1 MACRTIEERTNSM
14 LEIPDA
20 AGEDITDGSP
30 FQLFAT
36 MVAIETEE
44 ECRNS
49 ETTLNNSF
57 ISTADET
64 NLEKRGV
71 DIGQPRI
78 EATFASGQISITGTQ
93 GRVIADNS
101 KCFRSSDNV
110 TYTIATGGTI
120 GLIPLVVNTTC
131 DTIGTTGNATAG
143 TIDRLEDMSG
153 ISLVTNIQTID
164 NATDQEELEIF
175 RTRLQNFVIRP
186 RRSGNESH
194 YEEWAEEV
202 AGIFRAK
209 AFAVWN
215 GVGTVKVTAI
225 DEDSL
230 PIIEAK
236 RLEMEAYI
244 LTQVPI
250 SAILTTTLPVTLDIN
265 TIMTVTLE
273 DGWDII
279 TAKVD
284 IESEIDKFLKTEVA
298 FLRDEIFYL
307 DMATVINNAT
317 SVRSLATLTINGG
330 TGTTVIPPESVA
342 TRGTTAVTEV

>member
-1 MACRTIEERTNSM
+1 MACRTIKERTDSM
-14 LEIPDA
+14 LGIPDT

-44 ECRNS
+44 ECENS
-49 ETTLNNSF
+49 ETTLNNTF
-57 ISTADET
+57 VSTADEI

-93 GRVIADNS
+93 GRVIDDNS

-110 TYTIATGGTI
+110 TYTIPVGGTI
-120 GLIPLVVNTTC
+120 GLIPLTVSITC
-131 DTIGTTGNATAG
+131 DTIGTAGNSTVG
-143 TIDRLEDMSG
+143 TVDRLEDMTG
-153 ISLVTNIQTID
+153 ISLVSNDLTID

-175 RTRLQNFVIRP
+175 RDRLQNFLKRP
-186 RRSGNESH
+186 RRSGNEAH

-202 AGIFRAK
+202 EGVFRAK
-209 AFAVWN
+209 GFAVWD
-215 GVGTVKVTAI
+215 GIGTVKVTAI

-230 PIIEAK
+230 PITEPK
-236 RLEMEAYI
+236 RVEMENYI

-250 SAILTTTLPVTLDIN
+250 SAILTTTVPALLDID
-265 TIMTVTLE
+265 TVMTVVLE

-279 TAKVD
+279 TATIDV
-284 IESEIDKFLKTEVA
+284 ESEIDKFLKTEVA
-298 FLRDEIFYL
+298 FLRDNIFYL

-317 SVRSLATLTINGG
+317 SVLSLSTLTINGG
-330 TGTTVIPPESVA
+330 TGTIVIPTESVA
-342 TRGTTAVTEV
+342 SRGTTTITEV